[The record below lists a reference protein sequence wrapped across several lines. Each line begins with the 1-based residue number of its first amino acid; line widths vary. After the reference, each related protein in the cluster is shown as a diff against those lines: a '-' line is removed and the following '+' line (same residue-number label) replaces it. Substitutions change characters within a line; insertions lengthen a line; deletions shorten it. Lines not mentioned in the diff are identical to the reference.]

1 MDQHHDDHAHQG
13 PPPKEVSHPVLWTAG
28 LIVSAAA
35 IVGFFVYWWGIG
47 ATHGRDLGPIPA
59 KAKAAAPV
67 DHAAL
72 IADRSDAVLAKGE
85 LIYAN
90 KCASCHGADGTQPSG
105 PAIRNL
111 SKDAFKAPEG
121 GGPYG
126 FFLTLTNGL
135 GAQMPSYK
143 ASLPVEDRYAV
154 AHFVREKIVKTRNAE
169 HYLADDPAPVKA
181 KIPKPSAGG
190 AGSGETEIVPW
201 EVKPPKGIEALM
213 AHEAAAAET
222 RGAALRA
229 WVAGA
234 GLTAPDASALAAAR
248 PGVLA
253 ALAGATRQGPA
264 GETAA
269 LELLAGILPL
279 RPRQDLADIHRRLAA
294 APAGV
299 PQ

>member
-28 LIVSAAA
+28 LLVSAAA
-35 IVGFFVYWWGIG
+35 IVGFFVYWWGVG
-47 ATHGRDLGPIPA
+47 AIHGRDLGPIPL
-59 KAKAAAPV
+59 KPKAAPPV

-72 IADRSDAVLAKGE
+72 IADRGDVVLAKGE

-90 KCASCHGADGTQPSG
+90 KCASCHGADGSQPTG
-105 PAIRNL
+105 GHIRNL
-111 SKDAFKAPEG
+111 AKDAFKAPDG

-135 GAQMPSYK
+135 GAQMPAYK
-143 ASLPVEDRYAV
+143 SSLSVEDRYAV
-154 AHFVREKIVKTRNAE
+154 THFVREKIVKVKNAE

-181 KIPKPSAGG
+181 KIPRPTAGG
-190 AGSGETEIVPW
+190 AGAAEVEIAPW

-213 AHEAAAAET
+213 AHDAAAAEARIT
-222 RGAALRA
+222 ALQGWIAGSALSAADR
-229 WVAGA
+229 
-234 GLTAPDASALAAAR
+234 SALAAAR
-248 PGVLA
+248 PGHLDALAAAARQGAEGEAAGVAVLA
-253 ALAGATRQGPA
+253 R
-264 GETAA
+264 
-269 LELLAGILPL
+269 ILPL
-279 RPRQDLADIHRRLAA
+279 RPQSDLADIHRRLAA